1 MTEEITQ
8 EKPKQIVIQDNLYNY
23 TNQVILAALDG
34 YVTSTGNKYFPRM
47 LTHGVYWCTMVLPEK
62 PVEIVPEEPKEPTP
76 AQIKKEELVAALAE
90 KVNLEEQAGAA
101 LVPEEPVKRAGRPA
115 KK

>member
-1 MTEEITQ
+1 MPEEIIQ
-8 EKPKQIVIQDNLYNY
+8 EKPKQIVIQDNPYNY
-23 TNQVILAALDG
+23 TNKVIHAALDG
-34 YVTSTGNKYFPRM
+34 YVTSTKNEYFPRLLM
-47 LTHGVYWCTMVLPEK
+47 HNVMWCTMVLPEK

-76 AQIKKEELVAALAE
+76 AQLRKEELVAALAE